1 MIATPE
7 TASAAVRLFSPAAN
21 TPAVPSNGGA
31 MLDLFNSLFSGAPSE
46 PYQYICYFLVVM
58 CLFGF
63 FLRLLFTLFRP
74 FR

>member
-1 MIATPE
+1 MVATPE
-7 TASAAVRLFSPAAN
+7 SASAAVRLFLPAAN
-21 TPAVPSNGGA
+21 IPAASFNGGA

>member
-21 TPAVPSNGGA
+21 TPAASSNGGA
-31 MLDLFNSLFSGAPSE
+31 MFDLFNSLFSGAPSE
-46 PYQYICYFLVVM
+46 PYQYICYFL
-58 CLFGF
+58 
-63 FLRLLFTLFRP
+63 FTLFRP